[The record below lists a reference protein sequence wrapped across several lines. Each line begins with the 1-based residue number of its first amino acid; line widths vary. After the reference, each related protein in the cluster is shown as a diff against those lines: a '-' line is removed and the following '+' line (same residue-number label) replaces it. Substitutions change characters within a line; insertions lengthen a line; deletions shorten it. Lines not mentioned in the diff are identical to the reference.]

1 MKMDTQINFRTSS
14 TVKEQVEKIAKNR
27 GIKPSQLIN
36 EIVADFLNRGGQSN
50 EVNSV
55 EKLYELVT
63 LHERK
68 LEEHQLLI
76 ETLTKKS
83 VA

>member
-1 MKMDTQINFRTSS
+1 MDTQINFRTSS
-14 TVKEQVEKIAKNR
+14 TVKEQVEKIAESR

-36 EIVADFLNRGGQSN
+36 EIVADFLNRGSRLN

-83 VA
+83 AA

>member
-1 MKMDTQINFRTSS
+1 MKMDSQINFRTSS
-14 TVKEQVEKIAKNR
+14 AVKEQVERIAKSR

-36 EIVADFLNRGGQSN
+36 EIVAEFLNRGSQSN
-50 EVNSV
+50 EVTSL
-55 EKLYELVT
+55 EKLYELVAS
-63 LHERK
+63 HERK
-68 LEEHQLLI
+68 LEEHQHLI